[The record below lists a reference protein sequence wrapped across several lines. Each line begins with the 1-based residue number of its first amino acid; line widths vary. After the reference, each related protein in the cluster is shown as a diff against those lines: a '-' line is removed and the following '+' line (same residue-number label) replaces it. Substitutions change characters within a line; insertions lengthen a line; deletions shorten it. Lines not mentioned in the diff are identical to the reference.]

1 MTEQTIKIRINGE
14 DREVYAGNASLMRYR
29 RAGGKMSLV
38 AEIDSKDNDSLFD
51 SIDAIAL
58 LIQVNL
64 VERNI
69 SPDEIINGVEDM
81 QTLFN
86 AAGWLFNSV
95 PWLVGKDE
103 E

>member
-1 MTEQTIKIRINGE
+1 MTEHTIKININGK
-14 DREVYAGNASLMRYR
+14 DQEVYAGNASLMRYR

-51 SIDAIAL
+51 SLDAIAL

-64 VERNI
+64 VERNL
-69 SPDEIINGVEDM
+69 SPDEIINGVKDM
-81 QTLFN
+81 QTLFKS
-86 AAGWLFNSV
+86 AGLLFNSV